1 MMMDN
6 LYKKDFYAWTM
17 QNALL
22 MKEGK
27 MDELDIENLI
37 EEIESMGRSEKWELI
52 DRLSV
57 LISHL
62 LKWQYQTSLRGRSWE
77 LTIKE
82 QRRRIDYHLK
92 ENSSLK
98 GKMDELLKESYQLA
112 LLKAEKETGLNGSIF
127 PQQCS
132 YDFKEIMDDEFYPNQ
147 ESKKQK

>member
-1 MMMDN
+1 MKPN
-6 LYKKDFYAWTM
+6 LKSTYEKDFYAWTAA
-17 QNALL
+17 NALL

-52 DRLSV
+52 NRLSV

-82 QRRRIDYHLK
+82 QRRHIDYHLK
-92 ENSSLK
+92 ETPSLK
-98 GKMDELLKESYQLA
+98 GKIDEILKESYQLA
-112 LLKAEKETGLNGSIF
+112 LIKAEKETGLNGSTF
-127 PQQCS
+127 PQECP
-132 YDFKEIMDDEFYPNQ
+132 YDFQNIIDDGFYP
-147 ESKKQK
+147 E

>member
-1 MMMDN
+1 MKPN
-6 LYKKDFYAWTM
+6 LKSTYEKDFYAWTAA
-17 QNALL
+17 NALL

-52 DRLSV
+52 NRLAV

-62 LKWQYQTSLRGRSWE
+62 LKWQHQTSLRGRSWE

-92 ENSSLK
+92 ENPSLK
-98 GKMDELLKESYQLA
+98 GKMDEFLKESYQLA
-112 LLKAEKETGLNGSIF
+112 LIKAEKETGLNESTF
-127 PQQCS
+127 PQECP
-132 YDFKEIMDDEFYPNQ
+132 YDFQKIIDDEFYP
-147 ESKKQK
+147 E